1 MKSKSYL
8 FYVTEQ
14 KYREQGIILNVSLFV
29 IVKILIKSNH
39 EQRKTTLLL
48 DILICKFK
56 LLERSWY
63 HAIKGCK

>member
-48 DILICKFK
+48 DILK